1 MRTYEERE
9 KALTNAA
16 NGDFLTGLLNRRGFY
31 EAVDVLRAED
41 TPLALYLFDVDNLK
55 YANDA
60 FGHEVG
66 DGLLKTFA
74 DILKQKTRDGD
85 ILCRYGGDEFIVV
98 LKRIGSPAVILRK
111 GEEICRTF
119 GIHRLPDGTLSACS
133 GGIVMCGEGTKPTA
147 EIIEKADKAL
157 YRAKRDNKGGCYLSG
172 GTV

>member
-1 MRTYEERE
+1 MD
-9 KALTNAA
+9 A
-16 NGDFLTGLLNRRGFY
+16 
-31 EAVDVLRAED
+31 LRAED

-98 LKRIGSPAVILRK
+98 LKRISSPAVILRK

-133 GGIVMCGEGTKPTA
+133 GGIVMCGEGIKPTA

-157 YRAKRDNKGGCYLSG
+157 YRAKRDKKGGCYLSG